1 MRLPSSEVSLS
12 LNIEIN
18 APCERVFTAATDWNR
33 QGEWIFA
40 TRVSGESPPRVGS
53 KLQAFSGVGPIGF
66 LDTMEISVWE
76 PPKQCDVLHT
86 GRVVRGSGSFRVKA
100 IDNTRSIFTWEER
113 VIVPFGAFGR
123 LTWLLIKPL
132 IWIGVSLSL
141 RRFAHWAEKYH
152 EA

>member
-1 MRLPSSEVSLS
+1 MRQLSSDVALS
-12 LNIEIN
+12 INVIVN
-18 APCERVFTAATDWNR
+18 APCARVFAAATDWNR

-40 TRVSGESPPRVGS
+40 TRVSGETSPRVGS

-113 VIVPFGAFGR
+113 VIIPFGVIGR
-123 LTWLLIKPL
+123 VGWYLIKPL